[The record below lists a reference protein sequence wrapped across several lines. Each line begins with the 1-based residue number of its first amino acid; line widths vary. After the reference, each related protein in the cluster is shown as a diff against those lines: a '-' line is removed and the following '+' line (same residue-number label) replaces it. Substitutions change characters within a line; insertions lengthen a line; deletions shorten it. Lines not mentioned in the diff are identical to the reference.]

1 MASISWDIFVGVVR
15 TKESEAFEKM
25 FIVQFAPEQILNSNV
40 AMIID
45 MEDDLL

>member
-25 FIVQFAPEQILNSNV
+25 FFVQFALGQILNSNV
-40 AMIID
+40 AIIID